1 VKAIPVQT
9 LAFAAKCNYK
19 NDLYRRHATR
29 LGARFGHTSG
39 HTRRVIRS
47 VCSENRMKTRE
58 GDGFLDRRLNPRNVF
73 VAPAA
78 IDFTH
83 AIDAGLTVAG

>member
-1 VKAIPVQT
+1 
-9 LAFAAKCNYK
+9 
-19 NDLYRRHATR
+19 
-29 LGARFGHTSG
+29 
-39 HTRRVIRS
+39 
-47 VCSENRMKTRE
+47 MKTRE

-83 AIDAGLTVAG
+83 AIDAGLTVAR